1 MKENTYGVIV
11 MNTILENMM
20 YAIDIQD
27 MNFGFN
33 LDDWDKDRVLDPV
46 YDALVCAGIDNKT
59 FDVQCGVT
67 KVVVI
72 PNDSNFV
79 LKTPLNGCYREVE
92 VDPDYEE
99 DDDKY
104 IFNDYREDFEPYMGA
119 ELPHISTPENWNY
132 CALEVE
138 VYEKAKE
145 EGLADMFAE
154 TSYFGTHNGRK
165 FYTAEKCTPY
175 SDEVRTPSEY
185 SVNYTRSMRAE
196 KREWARMCT
205 DITALFVDDYGEERT
220 AALLAFLE
228 ENSIDDLHSGNVMI
242 SLATNKI
249 VLSDYSGFDN

>member
-1 MKENTYGVIV
+1 MGVIV

-33 LDDWDKDRVLDPV
+33 LGDWDKDRVLDPV

-92 VDPDYEE
+92 VDPDY
-99 DDDKY
+99 
-104 IFNDYREDFEPYMGA
+104 
-119 ELPHISTPENWNY
+119 
-132 CALEVE
+132 
-138 VYEKAKE
+138 
-145 EGLADMFAE
+145 
-154 TSYFGTHNGRK
+154 
-165 FYTAEKCTPY
+165 
-175 SDEVRTPSEY
+175 
-185 SVNYTRSMRAE
+185 
-196 KREWARMCT
+196 
-205 DITALFVDDYGEERT
+205 GEERT